1 MEEKPWRESVAF
13 GSRADSRY
21 LADSKESC
29 GFEYDLPI
37 RENLADYESLADSR
51 CLLRWGMMMIAG
63 ISRVIYPNE
72 CSSKVR
78 ASRGAGRSISNESV
92 V

>member
-1 MEEKPWRESVAF
+1 MDEKPWRESVAF
-13 GSRADSRY
+13 GSRADSKY

-37 RENLADYESLADSR
+37 LENLADYESLADSR
-51 CLLRWGMMMIAG
+51 WGMMMIAG
-63 ISRVIYPNE
+63 FPRVIYPKE
-72 CSSKVR
+72 SSSKVQ
-78 ASRGAGRSISNESV
+78 ASREAGRGISNESV

>member
-1 MEEKPWRESVAF
+1 MDEKPWRESVAF

-37 RENLADYESLADSR
+37 LDNLADYESLADSR
-51 CLLRWGMMMIAG
+51 WGMMMIAG
-63 ISRVIYPNE
+63 FLRVIYPNE

-78 ASRGAGRSISNESV
+78 AFHGAGRSVSNESV

>member
-29 GFEYDLPI
+29 GYEKDLLI
-37 RENLADYESLADSR
+37 LENLADYVSLADS
-51 CLLRWGMMMIAG
+51 RWGMMMIAG
-63 ISRVIYPNE
+63 FSRVIYPNE

-92 V
+92 I

>member
-63 ISRVIYPNE
+63 FPRVIYPKE
-72 CSSKVR
+72 SSSKVQ
-78 ASRGAGRSISNESV
+78 ASREAGRGISNESV